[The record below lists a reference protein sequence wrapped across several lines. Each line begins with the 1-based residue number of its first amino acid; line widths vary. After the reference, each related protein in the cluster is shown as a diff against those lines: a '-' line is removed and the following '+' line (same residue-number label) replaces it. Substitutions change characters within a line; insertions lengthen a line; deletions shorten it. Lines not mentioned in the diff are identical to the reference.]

1 MKKWT
6 FIILTLSLLFVSF
19 SCNSGPFTS
28 QEKHLELM
36 GNPTTGYSWTYSVSE
51 EDIIHIDENIEY
63 LGRGEVTG
71 APSLYMYNLTSLK
84 PGNLILTFEY
94 KRLWENEVPESRRIY
109 EINVCDNGKIRMK
122 EIKGE

>member
-6 FIILTLSLLFVSF
+6 FIILTLSLLFFSF
-19 SCNSGPFTS
+19 SCNSGPFTN

-51 EDIIHIDENIEY
+51 EDIIQIDENIEY
-63 LGRGEVTG
+63 LGRGDVTG
-71 APSLYMYNLTSLK
+71 APSLYMYTLTSLK

-94 KRLWENEVPESRRIY
+94 KRLWENEEPESRRIY
-109 EINVCDNGKIRMK
+109 EINVRDDGKIRMK

>member
-6 FIILTLSLLFVSF
+6 FIILTLSLLFFCF
-19 SCNSGPFTS
+19 SCSSGPFKS

-36 GNPTTGYSWTYSVSE
+36 GNPTTGYFWTYSVSDE
-51 EDIIHIDENIEY
+51 GIIQIDDNIEY

-71 APSLYMYNLTSLK
+71 ATSLYMYTLTSLK

-109 EINVCDNGKIRMK
+109 EINVRDDGKIRMK